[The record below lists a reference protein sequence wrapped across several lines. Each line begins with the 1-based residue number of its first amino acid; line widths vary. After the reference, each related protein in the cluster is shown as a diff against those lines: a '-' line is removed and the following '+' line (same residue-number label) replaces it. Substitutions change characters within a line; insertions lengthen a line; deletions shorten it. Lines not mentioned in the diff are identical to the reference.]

1 VREELDEAKGSR
13 GVEIDGGYAGPAI
26 ERQQG
31 SQRPPPQMMHG
42 RGGGGSGTDSEGSG
56 SGSGSGSMRSSSTVP
71 AKSALSEGKQQQGS
85 EYSDTS
91 RDRQQAREAG
101 SVVGKRCEPETSSSA
116 DSGMDMKEHIKRLC
130 RDNKQLKSALS
141 KSQEE
146 VKKLKSV
153 IEMHEMQSKKSAKE
167 DAKGQT
173 RYWTDAEHQRFL
185 DALQTIGPKDVK
197 AIAQYVGSRSAT
209 QVRTHA
215 QKYFIKLARMK
226 KSAEEAAK
234 AGVPACTHGAWW
246 LQVRTSS
253 WAALVV
259 LPHHGLPAPHSI
271 LRTIRRHPC
280 ILRLTRS
287 VCLRARVGWRGAWGP
302 LTFFLCW
309 QGLNPSAAPTSAN
322 AVGGCSRHQSLVDMD
337 EGA

>member
-1 VREELDEAKGSR
+1 MESSLREEQDEAKGSR
-13 GVEIDGGYAGPAI
+13 GVEIAGPAI

-42 RGGGGSGTDSEGSG
+42 RGGGGGGSGTDSEGSG

-71 AKSALSEGKQQQGS
+71 AKSALSDGKQQQGS

-91 RDRQQAREAG
+91 RDRQKALEAG

-116 DSGMDMKEHIKRLC
+116 DSGMDLKEHIKRLC

-173 RYWTDAEHQRFL
+173 RYWADAEHQRFL

-215 QKYFIKLARMK
+215 QKYFLKLARVK

-234 AGVPACTHGAWW
+234 AGVPASTHGAWW
-246 LQVRTSS
+246 LQVRLRKRALGREIEVES
-253 WAALVV
+253 WRQRDRGEHRAWAPGRHPFMGSPRRVSPLR
-259 LPHHGLPAPHSI
+259 LPAPPSI
-271 LRTIRRHPC
+271 
-280 ILRLTRS
+280 
-287 VCLRARVGWRGAWGP
+287 
-302 LTFFLCW
+302 
-309 QGLNPSAAPTSAN
+309 
-322 AVGGCSRHQSLVDMD
+322 
-337 EGA
+337 